1 VAGALAL
8 VLARSLTAHDAAAE
22 DPVGPRDAA
31 SRVGRNVVEVA
42 VAGTDDESAELA
54 DALRELLAR
63 LGLELRA
70 SRADVAPWA
79 SGVPPSSAEHLRARV
94 FVDER
99 PADRV
104 DVAVSVAHGDAFDAP
119 VGRVVSR
126 GDAPVLVAERVA
138 HVIHATLETLL
149 LPPADARSSPAG
161 TGPEQAVVNPPPAPG
176 SRPRL
181 GFDAAAFAGCGAFAN
196 GSGPVF
202 GGGASLDIGIGH
214 VPLRPSLWLA
224 AIIHESFDATG
235 SDLALETNVSSFRAI
250 PTVQLAR
257 ASALDLGVGAGIG
270 VDIFHTIPRDSRRFS
285 VELSQPMTLADP
297 VLEVQLLSRV
307 RVGEAA
313 RLLVG
318 LDVDYDFGTHRY
330 TSIDRTGNP
339 NPVLLPWT
347 IRPAALLGLCI
358 PLGGASACAGS
369 E

>member
-1 VAGALAL
+1 LPALG
-8 VLARSLTAHDAAAE
+8 AAAE
-22 DPVGPRDAA
+22 DPAGLHEAA
-31 SRVGRNVVEVA
+31 SKDRRNVVEVV
-42 VAGTDDESAELA
+42 VAGTEDESAELA

-79 SGVPPSSAEHLRARV
+79 SGSPPSSAEQLRARV

-119 VGRVVSR
+119 IARVVSR

-138 HVIHATLETLL
+138 HVVHATLESLL
-149 LPPADARSSPAG
+149 LPPADARPGPSG
-161 TGPEQAVVNPPPAPG
+161 TGPEQVAVNPPPAAG
-176 SRPRL
+176 SRPRI
-181 GFDAAAFAGCGAFAN
+181 GFDAAAFAGCGAFAS

-224 AIIHESFDATG
+224 AMIHESFDATG
-235 SDLALETNVSSFRAI
+235 SDLALETSVSSFRAV

-257 ASALDLGVGAGIG
+257 ASALDLGVGAGVG
-270 VDIFHTIPRDSRRFS
+270 VDLFRTIPRDSRRFS
-285 VELSQPMTLADP
+285 VELSDPMTLADP
-297 VLEVQLLSRV
+297 VFEVQLLSRV

-313 RLLVG
+313 RLLIG
-318 LDVDYDFGTHRY
+318 LDLDYDFGTHRY
-330 TSIDRTGNP
+330 TSIDRSGNP
-339 NPVLLPWT
+339 NPVLQPWA
-347 IRPAALLGLCI
+347 IRPAAILGLCI